1 MDKSERSKFGGT
13 FLNNIADNS
22 AQGGT
27 LKVHLLMVA
36 GGYLAIAVV
45 ELLAHWLLT
54 WHLFAIPLWIYLL
67 HTPSGGMAIFTDLL
81 LPALLLGW
89 WNAWVGRLSSPRRA
103 AALVL
108 PLAFGTIALLPLYAM
123 LIGKQHTVWWWPRT
137 TAEIVLFLAVQL
149 FFAAIAVLLPIRAYH
164 KGFPI

>member
-89 WNAWVGRLSSPRRA
+89 WNAWVADFPPLEERR
-103 AALVL
+103 
-108 PLAFGTIALLPLYAM
+108 P
-123 LIGKQHTVWWWPRT
+123 
-137 TAEIVLFLAVQL
+137 
-149 FFAAIAVLLPIRAYH
+149 
-164 KGFPI
+164 